1 MGKEYKFREYS
12 IFAAMWFSTPH
23 TLLFYRKMIY
33 RLLYFLIFSCVMTS
47 CSLLKPVAPMAD
59 KIDDGPFMK
68 QVSITVEST
77 APVKKTSTVIQAN
90 NLEIVDKKDMGPFNG
105 IEDIEQIM
113 PSAFRYSLLLDI
125 EVEAIKNQRLFE
137 YITRWWATPYRIGGN
152 SFDGI
157 DCSGFVSGI
166 TLETFQKKLPRTSK
180 EQADFCT
187 PIKIEEIQEGD
198 LVFFHTRRGV
208 VSHVGMYL
216 ANNKFI
222 HASTSVGVTISD
234 LNETY
239 WKNRLGKIGRIPL

>member
-1 MGKEYKFREYS
+1 MSY
-12 IFAAMWFSTPH
+12 I
-23 TLLFYRKMIY
+23 
-33 RLLYFLIFSCVMTS
+33 MTS
-47 CSLLKPVAPMAD
+47 CSLLKPVTQKSD
-59 KIDDGPFMK
+59 KVDDGPFMK

-77 APVKKTSTVIQAN
+77 APIKKTSTIIQAN
-90 NLEIVDKKDMGPFNG
+90 KLEMIDKKEMVPFNG
-105 IEDIEQIM
+105 IEDIEKFM

-137 YITRWWATPYRIGGN
+137 YISRWWATPYRIGGN
-152 SFDGI
+152 DFSGV

-166 TLETFQKKLPRTSK
+166 TLETYQKKLPRTSK
-180 EQADFCT
+180 EQANFCS
-187 PIKIEEIQEGD
+187 PISKDEIQEGD

-216 ANNKFI
+216 ANNKFV

-239 WKNRLGKIGRIPL
+239 WKNRLVKIGRIPIL